1 MNTENDKA
9 NGCAEDKKNEEA
21 EQIRHLLWVAEAR
34 GYSELQCELGDCY
47 IEGNGIQKDFAEG
60 VRWYRKAAEQGYAK
74 AQFKLAYCLQVGKGL
89 EKDEAA
95 AICWYLKAAE
105 HGCADAPFQLG
116 CLYEKYGNDKDALKW
131 FQVAAENG
139 SNLAGRRVAILWK
152 KQSALSRFGE
162 HVKDFWKGLIGA
174 DEKDKKKWNWRSFF
188 CGVAF
193 VFIGGVVFSKFD
205 SGESCGVGDA
215 VEVMNGDG
223 IRQAVAINSLSQQS
237 VKPEG
242 GVGISPTISYKIEN
256 GETYASVVGESGPEL
271 VLSQKESNAN
281 AQIIHDIFGKAIE
294 NNEGALSTI
303 NMNNSEVTA
312 ILGMLND
319 NVKNG
324 FANSMEEAS
333 KQYNWSVENGKIIG
347 KATEELAKKQISN
360 VTERLDNGRQSVT
373 NTFRDVK
380 QELN

>member
-9 NGCAEDKKNEEA
+9 NGCAEDKRNEGA

-34 GYSELQCELGDCY
+34 GYAELQCELGDCY

-95 AICWYLKAAE
+95 AIGWYLKAAE

-139 SNLAGRRVAILWK
+139 SNLAGNRVAILWK

-162 HVKDFWKGLIGA
+162 HIKDFWKGFIGA
-174 DEKDKKKWNWRSFF
+174 VDKGKKKWNWLSFF
-188 CGVAF
+188 YGVAF
-193 VFIGGVVFSKFD
+193 VFIVGGVFSMFD
-205 SGESCGVGDA
+205 SGCPSDA
-215 VEVMNGDG
+215 AENMNGDG

-242 GVGISPTISYKIEN
+242 VVVNSPTISYSIKN
-256 GETYASVVGESGPEL
+256 GETTATVVGEEGPEL
-271 VLSQKESNAN
+271 VLSTKESQAN
-281 AQIIHDIFGKAIE
+281 SEIIHNIVGKAIE
-294 NNEGALSTI
+294 NNREALSTI
-303 NMNNSEVTA
+303 NMDNSEVTA

-319 NVKNG
+319 TVKNG
-324 FANSMEEAS
+324 FANTLNDAA
-333 KQYNWSVENGKIIG
+333 KHYNWSVVNGKLIG
-347 KATEELAKKQISN
+347 KVTEELAKRQVSN